1 MLSFPQVSDNDSKDK
16 TADAKDSFYDS
27 RDCGFITNT
36 QITIPHPSCVMTLL
50 MSMHRTLKLL
60 VQTLAVKA
68 L

>member
-36 QITIPHPSCVMTLL
+36 QITIPHPSCDFAHVNAQDFKIT
-50 MSMHRTLKLL
+50 SSNSGC
-60 VQTLAVKA
+60 
-68 L
+68 